1 MKHDVV
7 IIGGGLGGLLC
18 AYILA
23 KSGRHVCVLEQNQA
37 IGGCLQSFK
46 RNNLT
51 FDTGFH
57 YIGGLEEGQ
66 SLHNLFRY
74 FNLLHLPW
82 QKLDTDCF
90 DEIILQGKK
99 YQFANGHE
107 RFVET
112 LSQAFPHQKENL
124 QQYSRKLQEIG
135 SSLFDNF
142 KGKAF
147 DFYESPYFTQS
158 AKEFL
163 DTTIDDENL
172 KCVLAG
178 ASLKMQLDEHLPLYI
193 YAQINNSFIESAW
206 RIKGG
211 GMQIAESL
219 VNDIRKMGGDVFCKQ
234 KVTQLVEENGVVKR
248 AIVNHGE
255 ADFEADFFISDA
267 HPARTNE
274 WLEGSKSIR
283 NIYRNRI
290 KNAPN
295 SFGIFTTHLQL
306 KEGRIPYRNCNHYI
320 YETNDLW
327 HISESRNEGKSL
339 LVNYQVP
346 QTGEYTRN
354 IDLLTP
360 MSWEEV
366 KQWEG
371 TAIGQ
376 RGDDYQTLKKE
387 KAALCIALAAK
398 HIPGI
403 EEAIEKVYTST
414 PLTYHDYTGTQCGA
428 AYGIQKDHNRLL
440 QTILP
445 TQTPI
450 KNLFQT
456 GQNINLHGILGVS
469 ITALLSCAEITG
481 MDWIKG
487 EIGF

>member
-1 MKHDVV
+1 MKYDVV
-7 IIGGGLGGLLC
+7 IIGSGLGGLLC

-37 IGGCLQSFK
+37 IGGCLQSFR
-46 RNNLT
+46 RNDLT

-90 DEIILQGKK
+90 DEIIIHGKK

-107 RFVET
+107 HFIET
-112 LSQAFPHQKENL
+112 LSKEFPHQKENL
-124 QQYSRKLQEIG
+124 RQYSKKLQEIG
-135 SSLFDNF
+135 NALFDNF
-142 KGKAF
+142 KGKAI

-158 AKEFL
+158 AKEFI
-163 DTTIDDENL
+163 DKTIDDDDL

-219 VNDIRKMGGDVFCKQ
+219 VNDIRKMGGDIFCKQ
-234 KVTQLVEENGVVKR
+234 KVTQLVDEDGRAKR

-255 ADFEADFFISDA
+255 AAYEADFFISDA

-274 WLEGSKSIR
+274 WLEESKSIR
-283 NIYRNRI
+283 KVYRNRI
-290 KNAPN
+290 KNTPN

-306 KEGRIPYRNCNHYI
+306 KENRIPYRNYNQYI
-320 YETNDLW
+320 YETKDLW
-327 HISESRNEGKSL
+327 HFSESSNEGKSI

-346 QTGEYTRN
+346 EKGNFTRN

-360 MSWEEV
+360 MRWEEV
-366 KQWEG
+366 QKWEG
-371 TAIGQ
+371 THIGQ
-376 RGDDYQTLKKE
+376 RGEEYEALKRE
-387 KAALCIALAAK
+387 KANSCIALAAK
-398 HIPGI
+398 YIDGI
-403 EEAIEKVYTST
+403 EKAIERVYTST

-428 AYGIQKDHNRLL
+428 AYGIQKDRNKLL

-450 KNLFQT
+450 KNLYQT

-481 MDWIKG
+481 MDWIKE
-487 EIGF
+487 EIGL